1 MPSPKG
7 DRISDSVNFQ
17 HHAIAMPDLTPA
29 DQILEAT
36 KQLKDA
42 ISQQP
47 KHAPMK
53 EMEAIDM
60 LRQVMMGER
69 KEKLPQNSVQERR
82 SVQIEEQARGRQVEE
97 ADQPRIENQ
106 TESTLV
112 TTRPKRALSPVSVT
126 DIPEHTEAKNGD
138 DEFNYI
144 SDDEDDVQPQRTLR
158 RSKRVLQQL
167 RDNEKNGLHLIV
179 AFVANKTANVPDQV
193 VKTNK
198 LANCMANTNLN
209 LYK

>member
-1 MPSPKG
+1 MIEEGKEQLPK
-7 DRISDSVNFQ
+7 
-17 HHAIAMPDLTPA
+17 
-29 DQILEAT
+29 
-36 KQLKDA
+36 
-42 ISQQP
+42 
-47 KHAPMK
+47 
-53 EMEAIDM
+53 
-60 LRQVMMGER
+60 
-69 KEKLPQNSVQERR
+69 NSVRGRR
-82 SVQIEEQARGRQVEE
+82 SVHIEEQARGQQAEEAEQPRVEQVE
-97 ADQPRIENQ
+97 R
-106 TESTLV
+106 TSV
-112 TTRPKRALSPVSVT
+112 TARSKCALSPISVAY
-126 DIPEHTEAKNGD
+126 IPEHTEAKNGD

-144 SDDEDDVQPQRTLR
+144 SDDEDDVQKQRTLR